1 MAWSTNDDDTA
12 MTPKRKPVPDGA
24 AARCGYAASR
34 LCACGCAGR
43 GGADRSQ
50 LNGATIVAS
59 QTPLPLDIISTPFH
73 CCADTHSR
81 SALAPRSAGQV
92 CRMGTA

>member
-1 MAWSTNDDDTA
+1 
-12 MTPKRKPVPDGA
+12 MTTTQRKPVPDGA
-24 AARCGYAASR
+24 AARGGYAASR